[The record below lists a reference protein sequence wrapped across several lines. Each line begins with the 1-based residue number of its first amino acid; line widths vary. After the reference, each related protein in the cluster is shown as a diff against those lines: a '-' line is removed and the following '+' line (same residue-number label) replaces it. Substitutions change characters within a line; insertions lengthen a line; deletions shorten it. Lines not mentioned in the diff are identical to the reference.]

1 MGTSPA
7 HATRNRDTCRGLG
20 LPVALAAEIIRLA
33 AIAAQDHGYASLW
46 LNNPPG
52 SSAIR
57 VLSGVAQFATTIRM
71 GVGVVPLSNHQPG
84 DIVREVIQSGVHA
97 VRLYLGVGSG
107 SGAGAV
113 ERVAEGVRAIRSQ
126 LECFLVIAALG
137 PRMCRLAG
145 AEADGV
151 LLNWLTPQWAE
162 HSIDWVRDGANRAG
176 KRMPRV
182 MAYVRVAVGHGAVTR
197 LQREAP
203 SYEAIAHYAAHFRRM
218 GTPAAGTAV
227 TGDTPGGISA
237 WSCCLGWCCE

>member
-1 MGTSPA
+1 MASFSTGSP
-7 HATRNRDTCRGLG
+7 
-20 LPVALAAEIIRLA
+20 
-33 AIAAQDHGYASLW
+33 
-46 LNNPPG
+46 
-52 SSAIR
+52 
-57 VLSGVAQFATTIRM
+57 
-71 GVGVVPLSNHQPG
+71 
-84 DIVREVIQSGVHA
+84 
-97 VRLYLGVGSG
+97 
-107 SGAGAV
+107 
-113 ERVAEGVRAIRSQ
+113 
-126 LECFLVIAALG
+126 
-137 PRMCRLAG
+137 
-145 AEADGV
+145 
-151 LLNWLTPQWAE
+151 PQWAE